1 MILLE
6 KLNREHTFKIMLIT
20 PAINLTG
27 VLYLYNMKLIEYIN
41 YEIKVSDEALLVK
54 PIRDLYRADKSK
66 TKETFYTQCSIIFF
80 MADPRSSY
88 AYIVDENERFDLIKK
103 QEGLADNYKITKEL
117 QSAIDV
123 YKELSKTVSSQLL
136 KDTYIA
142 IDKVREFLRNVD
154 LTLVDDKGKPVYT
167 VNTITATIK
176 QIPQLA
182 KDIMEAEKQVNADIL
197 ELGRKRGGNEGK
209 ALFEDGFNF
218 S

>member
-103 QEGLADNYKITKEL
+103 QEGLTNKKLLHYLFYQKQFHHNYLKIR
-117 QSAIDV
+117 I
-123 YKELSKTVSSQLL
+123 LL
-136 KDTYIA
+136 LIKY
-142 IDKVREFLRNVD
+142 
-154 LTLVDDKGKPVYT
+154 
-167 VNTITATIK
+167 VNFYE
-176 QIPQLA
+176 
-182 KDIMEAEKQVNADIL
+182 M
-197 ELGRKRGGNEGK
+197 
-209 ALFEDGFNF
+209 
-218 S
+218 

>member
-1 MILLE
+1 
-6 KLNREHTFKIMLIT
+6 
-20 PAINLTG
+20 
-27 VLYLYNMKLIEYIN
+27 MKLIEYIN
-41 YEIKVSDEALLVK
+41 YEIKISDEALLVK
-54 PIRDLYRADKSK
+54 PIRDLYEADKTK
-66 TKETFYTQCSIIFF
+66 TKNNFYTECSIIFF

-88 AYIVDENERFDLIKK
+88 AYIVDDKERFEIIKK
-103 QEGLADNYKITKEL
+103 QEGLPEKYTISDKL
-117 QSAIDV
+117 QKAIDA
-123 YKELSKTVSSQLL
+123 YKELSKTVSSELL

-182 KDIMEAEKQVNADIL
+182 KDIVEAEKQVNADIL

-209 ALFEDGFNF
+209 ALFEGGFNF

>member
-1 MILLE
+1 M
-6 KLNREHTFKIMLIT
+6 
-20 PAINLTG
+20 TG
-27 VLYLYNMKLIEYIN
+27 VLFFKNMKLIEYIN
-41 YEIKVSDEALLVK
+41 YEIKINDEALLVK
-54 PIRDLYRADKSK
+54 PIRDLYDADK
-66 TKETFYTQCSIIFF
+66 TKMKSNFYTECSIIFF

-88 AYIVDENERFDLIKK
+88 AYIVDEKERFELIKK
-103 QEGLADNYKITKEL
+103 QEGLSEKYTISDKL
-117 QSAIDV
+117 QKAINT
-123 YKELSKTVSSQLL
+123 YKELSKTVSSELL

-209 ALFEDGFNF
+209 ALFEDGFKF

>member
-1 MILLE
+1 M
-6 KLNREHTFKIMLIT
+6 
-20 PAINLTG
+20 TG
-27 VLYLYNMKLIEYIN
+27 VLFLYIMKLIEYIN
-41 YEIKVSDEALLVK
+41 YEIKINDEALLVK
-54 PIRDLYRADKSK
+54 PIRDLYDADK
-66 TKETFYTQCSIIFF
+66 TKMKSNFYTECSIIFF

-88 AYIVDENERFDLIKK
+88 AYIVDEKERFELIKK
-103 QEGLADNYKITKEL
+103 QEGLSEKYTISDKL
-117 QSAIDV
+117 QKAIDT
-123 YKELSKTVSSQLL
+123 YKELSKTVSSELL

-209 ALFEDGFNF
+209 ALFEDGFKF

>member
-1 MILLE
+1 MT
-6 KLNREHTFKIMLIT
+6 R
-20 PAINLTG
+20 
-27 VLYLYNMKLIEYIN
+27 VLFLKDMKLIEYIN
-41 YEIKVSDEALLVK
+41 YEIKINDEALLVK
-54 PIRDLYRADKSK
+54 PIRDLYDADK
-66 TKETFYTQCSIIFF
+66 TKMKSNFYTECSIIFF

-88 AYIVDENERFDLIKK
+88 AYIVDEKERFELIKK
-103 QEGLADNYKITKEL
+103 QEGLSEKYTISDKL
-117 QSAIDV
+117 QKAIDT
-123 YKELSKTVSSQLL
+123 YKELSKTVSSELL

-209 ALFEDGFNF
+209 ALFEDGFKF

>member
-1 MILLE
+1 
-6 KLNREHTFKIMLIT
+6 
-20 PAINLTG
+20 
-27 VLYLYNMKLIEYIN
+27 MKLIEYIN
-41 YEIKVSDEALLVK
+41 YEIKISDEALLVK
-54 PIRDLYRADKSK
+54 PIRDLYELDTTK
-66 TKETFYTQCSIIFF
+66 TKSNFYTECSIIFF
-80 MADPRSSY
+80 MADPRSNY
-88 AYIVDENERFDLIKK
+88 AYVVDEKERFELIKK
-103 QEGLADNYKITKEL
+103 QEGLSEKYKISDKL
-117 QSAIDV
+117 QKAIDA
-123 YKELSKTVSSQLL
+123 YKELSKTVSSELL

-142 IDKVREFLRNVD
+142 IDKVREFLRNVN

-209 ALFEDGFNF
+209 ALFEDGFKF